1 VTVALRLWPAL
12 ATCRGCK
19 TLGDYVG
26 RALILGV
33 FTVLLYFVLTWWTGR
48 RRHRSRRGRASTSAA
63 TRHHQKSISASRA
76 AQGFTLVVDALEA
89 GGYSA
94 RSTDDADLKL
104 EAPTLVEVDDQVRQT
119 IRDHLADNGHIE
131 TSLAYVWQDSGAIA
145 PAAAGGHASDKSD
158 RPPKN
163 LHFEVHD
170 ATEDGYLAESESGV
184 RITANTLDGLLPAA
198 RTEIAR
204 RWPGTIGSATSA
216 VTFSW
221 VRNVRI

>member
-1 VTVALRLWPAL
+1 MTVALRLWPTL

-33 FTVLLYFVLTWWTGR
+33 FTLLLYLVVVWWMGR
-48 RRHRSRRGRASTSAA
+48 RRHRPRRGRSTKAATSQRPKPISAA
-63 TRHHQKSISASRA
+63 RA
-76 AQGFTLVVDALEA
+76 AQGFTLVVDTVEG

-94 RSTDDADLKL
+94 SSTDDADLRA
-104 EAPTLVEVDDQVRQT
+104 EAPTLVAVDERVRQT
-119 IRDHLADNGHIE
+119 IRDQLADKGHIE
-131 TSLAYVWQDSGAIA
+131 TSLAYLWQDSGGIA
-145 PAAAGGHASDKSD
+145 PAAAGGHAGGNSD

-170 ATEDGYLAESESGV
+170 AAADGYVAESESGV
-184 RITANTLDGLLPAA
+184 RITANTLDGLLPAT
-198 RTEIAR
+198 RTEIAL
-204 RWPGTIGSATSA
+204 RWPGAVGSATSA